1 VSWGIR
7 SRFAHVDTPENS
19 LTEAPN
25 QRVKQSDA
33 AELLAR
39 GDNALRQHRHIEA
52 RACYRDL
59 LENGLANTAAM
70 HYRLALC
77 DEVFGKVEDATSS
90 YRAAIS
96 VSSARALTYASHLG
110 MARCLLRQNRFGEAR
125 QLLIPFLLN
134 ETRHKDVQED
144 LVTEAYYLV

>member
-1 VSWGIR
+1 MATEPVATEPTTESAPTAPRRSLRSPLNLLILGSLFLAATLVSWGIR

-19 LTEAPN
+19 LTEVPN

-59 LENGLANTAAM
+59 LENGLENTAAM

-90 YRAAIS
+90 YRAAI
-96 VSSARALTYASHLG
+96 
-110 MARCLLRQNRFGEAR
+110 
-125 QLLIPFLLN
+125 
-134 ETRHKDVQED
+134 
-144 LVTEAYYLV
+144 